1 MVFEIL
7 AFFREKMAFKNW
19 HQDFFFSKMG
29 DLLNVIIS
37 EWICHTPELYNLILV
52 PSEIKKKHFVK
63 KTKYMLRS
71 YDPCLNKLHVPK
83 VKMSRTSLL

>member
-7 AFFREKMAFKNW
+7 AFFRKKKW
-19 HQDFFFSKMG
+19 RLKIGIKIVFSKMG

-71 YDPCLNKLHVPK
+71 YDPCLNKLHVPI